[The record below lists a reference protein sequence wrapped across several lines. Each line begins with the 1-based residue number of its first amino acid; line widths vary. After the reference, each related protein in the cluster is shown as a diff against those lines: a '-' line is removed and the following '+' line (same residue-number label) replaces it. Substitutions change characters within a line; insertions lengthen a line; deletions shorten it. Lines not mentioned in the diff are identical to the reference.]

1 MKRSE
6 MTERA
11 LSPSIKSCTCTNQNI
26 RLHPQAGL
34 AVFLRFHEE
43 KPGCAV
49 GLVLHKG
56 QTLGL
61 QPVGPQHGQHLGQPL
76 RPVAQRKAP
85 AVLQKPERAGAHILQ
100 RAGVLVPGKG
110 VGGVRTLGPVRKVRR
125 IARAQVETALAFP
138 PAAQVG
144 AHRCD
149 VVKALLGYSFGQ
161 QCAALGLQLQRGA
174 GPAVAPVVP
183 FQRHDAAAGS
193 QVRRLLGAFRCTE
206 TGQQQCIRAKTVGR
220 GTIYHGPIIQ
230 NFRRMFH
237 RVCTESSQKNQGN
250 YSRNL
255 CKNKKQQTRFGQ
267 VCCF

>member
-1 MKRSE
+1 MKRSK

-110 VGGVRTLGPVRKVRR
+110 VGGVRTLGP
-125 IARAQVETALAFP
+125 
-138 PAAQVG
+138 
-144 AHRCD
+144 C
-149 VVKALLGYSFGQ
+149 LLYTS
-161 QCAALGLQLQRGA
+161 
-174 GPAVAPVVP
+174 
-183 FQRHDAAAGS
+183 DAAD
-193 QVRRLLGAFRCTE
+193 E
-206 TGQQQCIRAKTVGR
+206 
-220 GTIYHGPIIQ
+220 
-230 NFRRMFH
+230 
-237 RVCTESSQKNQGN
+237 
-250 YSRNL
+250 
-255 CKNKKQQTRFGQ
+255 
-267 VCCF
+267 